1 MSKNIQVATPEQ
13 NGLSLVGMQS
23 EFNAKMEAM
32 MQAIAAMGGNAPQV
46 AAPQA
51 VPPTPANNRTRG
63 ASPNKQVAAQTRKL
77 QAARV
82 GTIDPTA
89 LRSKVLAHVPET
101 KETTGEPGVSA
112 IIGGRKYN
120 LRPFATCSKDSN
132 GKYTIPTGRTSISVN
147 GGKAMTIETL
157 MLYTSDEFRELAD
170 AYVQSF
176 GHLHAIEE

>member
-46 AAPQA
+46 AAPATTQA
-51 VPPTPANNRTRG
+51 PANNRSRG
-63 ASPNKQVAAQTRKL
+63 ASPDKQVAAQTRKL
-77 QAARV
+77 QTARV

-101 KETTGEPGVSA
+101 KETETQPGVTA
-112 IIGGRKYN
+112 TIGGRKYN
-120 LRPFATCSKDSN
+120 LRPFATCSKDKD
-132 GKYTIPTGRTSISVN
+132 GKYTIPTGRTSVSIN
-147 GGKAMTIETL
+147 GGKSITLESL